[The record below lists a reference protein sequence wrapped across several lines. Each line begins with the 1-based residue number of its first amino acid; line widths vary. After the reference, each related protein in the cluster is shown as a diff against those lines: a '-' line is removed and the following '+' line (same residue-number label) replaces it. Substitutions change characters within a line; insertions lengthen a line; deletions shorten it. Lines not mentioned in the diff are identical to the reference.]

1 MGPPCEAGG
10 GLPLEAG
17 PCKFNP
23 RPTQLGMNPGPRI
36 PANLEVV
43 KHNVIKLVGHFY
55 SNYTL

>member
-1 MGPPCEAGG
+1 MGSPREAGG

-17 PCKFNP
+17 PCEFNLHFAHTIQHLPIVKVTNP
-23 RPTQLGMNPGPRI
+23 RIM
-36 PANLEVV
+36 